1 MTCCKNKFRVKNVK
15 SDNLYYSVKTTIFGD
30 VTILWQKIPEVKVTR
45 ILLPAQRGILDSQ
58 YSRTTL
64 STNDEIEKLA
74 KNIADF
80 FKGETKQFN
89 LDKIDLAQCSEFQK
103 RVLTAEYGI
112 PRGWVSTY
120 GRIAKHIGYPRA
132 VRAVGR
138 ALATNPFPVV
148 IPCHRAV
155 SGNGALGGYQG
166 GLIMKKKLLELE
178 GIHFISPEKIKM
190 DKVYY

>member
-1 MTCCKNKFRVKNVK
+1 MKNTKLG
-15 SDNLYYSVKTTIFGD
+15 NLHYLFQNTIFGD
-30 VTILWQKIPEVKVTR
+30 ITIVWQNIPEAKVTR
-45 ILLPAQRGILDSQ
+45 ILLPAFRGILESQ
-58 YSRTTL
+58 YPRATL

-74 KNIADF
+74 KGIAVF
-80 FKGETKQFN
+80 LEGEAKQFD

-103 RVLTAEYGI
+103 RVLIAEYGI

-120 GRIAKHIGYPRA
+120 GRIAKHIGYPGA

-155 SGNGALGGYQG
+155 NGNGALGGYQG
-166 GLIMKKKLLELE
+166 GLVMKKKLLELE
-178 GIHFISPEKIKM
+178 GVQFISPERIKM
-190 DKVYY
+190 DTVYY

>member
-1 MTCCKNKFRVKNVK
+1 MIRMKNTKSGNLHYLFKN
-15 SDNLYYSVKTTIFGD
+15 TIFGD
-30 VTILWQKIPEVKVTR
+30 VTLVWQDIPEVKVTR
-45 ILLPAQRGILDSQ
+45 ILLPAYRRILESQ
-58 YSRTTL
+58 YPRAIL

-74 KNIADF
+74 ENIADF
-80 FKGETKQFN
+80 LKGEPKQFD
-89 LDKIDLAQCSEFQK
+89 LDVIDLAQCSEFQK
-103 RVLTAEYGI
+103 RVLIAEYGI
-112 PRGWVSTY
+112 PRGWISTY
-120 GRIAKHIGYPRA
+120 GRIAKHIGSPRA

-166 GLIMKKKLLELE
+166 GLAMKKKLELE

>member
-1 MTCCKNKFRVKNVK
+1 MFRMKNTK
-15 SDNLYYSVKTTIFGD
+15 SGNLYYLFKNTIFGD
-30 VTILWQKIPEVKVTR
+30 VTIVWQEMPEIKVTR
-45 ILLPAQRGILDSQ
+45 ILLPAHGGILDSP
-58 YSRTTL
+58 YSRAIL

-74 KNIADF
+74 KGIADF
-80 FKGETKQFN
+80 LKGEAKQFD
-89 LDKIDLAQCSEFQK
+89 LDIIDLAQCSEFQK
-103 RVLTAEYGI
+103 RVLIAEYGI

-166 GLIMKKKLLELE
+166 GLVMKKKLLELE